1 MGEGP
6 RRQVPRFNRT
16 PQSLPLLLES
26 KEPQRMP
33 SLDLDGGVCP
43 VPIYHMPA
51 GLKTGGLQLWSL
63 WPLGFSLDSHLFWW
77 EWTKPNKGPHYPAI
91 HAEKAMPQS
100 MTGTGTGHW
109 TFDKRQGQASKSSR
123 HAATR
128 HKRPNHGAGRS
139 APIDV
144 SLQPSPHPW
153 TNTYKSLVSLPTPP
167 WRFYRSVVPIF
178 LDSCFVTT
186 ILSSGVYSSQLD
198 LKERA

>member
-16 PQSLPLLLES
+16 PQSLPLLVES

-33 SLDLDGGVCP
+33 SLDLDGGSWPSPNLPHACWSQD
-43 VPIYHMPA
+43 
-51 GLKTGGLQLWSL
+51 GGLATLESWASWFL
-63 WPLGFSLDSHLFWW
+63 VGLAPFRW
-77 EWTKPNKGPHYPAI
+77 EWKKPNKGPHYPLAI

-128 HKRPNHGAGRS
+128 DQITALAARHPLTSPFSLHPIHGS
-139 APIDV
+139 ILI
-144 SLQPSPHPW
+144 SLS
-153 TNTYKSLVSLPTPP
+153 
-167 WRFYRSVVPIF
+167 
-178 LDSCFVTT
+178 
-186 ILSSGVYSSQLD
+186 
-198 LKERA
+198 